1 RRRRRWI
8 PIAAGAVAVAA
19 AAIVGVV
26 LLTSGSDDGGG
37 DAGGEAAAPPAAGQ
51 ITACPPAGRPAVCI
65 TGVQRDGNALQVA
78 FTTHDVTLV
87 SQPTSADQLTATFFL
102 GSVDGDASN
111 GVALRQWGAASPF
124 EQQYSAAE
132 LDGATAVCVLVGNGA
147 GQIAPGTGNC
157 AELPAG

>member
-1 RRRRRWI
+1 MRR
-8 PIAAGAVAVAA
+8 PDTA
-19 AAIVGVV
+19 
-26 LLTSGSDDGGG
+26 GGG
-37 DAGGEAAAPPAAGQ
+37 W
-51 ITACPPAGRPAVCI
+51 
-65 TGVQRDGNALQVA
+65 L
-78 FTTHDVTLV
+78 DVTLV

-132 LDGATAVCVLVGNGA
+132 LDDASAVCVLVGNGA